1 MSVLLLLL
9 LAVLCT
15 AAIRTVFFQA
25 SALRKD
31 LMVINMQMIYC
42 VEDDDD
48 IRGLVT
54 YAISSSGYEV
64 QGFSRAGSFM
74 EAMKIRT
81 PDLVLLDI
89 MLPDRDGIAILKD
102 LRDNIYW
109 KNTPVIMLTAK
120 GSEMDKVKGFD
131 MGADDYVTKPFS
143 VLELISRIKAVLKRT
158 SSNIEKAFEYNGI
171 RLDMDSR
178 AVAVDS
184 EEITLTFKEFEL
196 LSMLM
201 ENHGKAVSRE
211 TLLNKIWGYH
221 FEGESR
227 TLDVHIG
234 SLRHKLGEKGKLIE
248 TIRNVGY
255 RLK

>member
-1 MSVLLLLL
+1 MP
-9 LAVLCT
+9 
-15 AAIRTVFFQA
+15 
-25 SALRKD
+25 
-31 LMVINMQMIYC
+31 MIYC

-64 QGFSRAGSFM
+64 QGFDCAASFE
-74 EAMKIRT
+74 EAMKNT
-81 PDLVLLDI
+81 VPDLVLLDI
-89 MLPDRDGIAILKD
+89 MLPDRDGVEILKN
-102 LRDNIYW
+102 LRNNIYW
-109 KNTPVIMLTAK
+109 KNVPVIMLTAK
-120 GSEMDKVKGFD
+120 GSEMDKVKGFEL
-131 MGADDYVTKPFS
+131 GADDYVTKPFS

-158 SSNIEKAFEYNGI
+158 SANNERTFEYNGI
-171 RLDMDSR
+171 RLDLESR
-178 AVAVDS
+178 IISVDGVD
-184 EEITLTFKEFEL
+184 IALTFKEFEL
-196 LSMLM
+196 LSLLM
-201 ENHGKAVSRE
+201 ENRGKAVNRE
-211 TLLNKIWGYH
+211 TLLDKIWGYH